1 MESAVST
8 TEQIL
13 TPHTAS
19 PSQRAAIEADPG
31 PVLVLAGPGA
41 GKTFCLIER
50 IRFLIE
56 KKGIAPSRI
65 CAFTFTNKAAG
76 EISSRLEK
84 FLGPCAAEIKRGT
97 IHAFCAE
104 LLREFPE
111 KAGLQ
116 PGFGIADE
124 DYQMSVLRR
133 IGVPSRWHRRTI
145 KAFTCHRFIDG
156 YTLDDRDHAR
166 YRKYVEFLEKRNLL
180 DFDMLVMRTAD
191 LLRLDEVCSVVR
203 SRWDA
208 VLVDEFQDLTPVQ
221 YNVIHALAR
230 EHCNIFVVGDDEQS
244 IYSWAGADPKYFKRF
259 ANDFK
264 LARPTTELADN
275 RRCPREVVELARK
288 LANFNTPIF
297 EHRNHAGSE
306 KPCDFP
312 IAAMKFATGEDEIRW
327 VIQDLSRDRETHGLR
342 WGDYALLY
350 RANDM
355 GNSAEAQ
362 FLTAG
367 VPCRMAHGR
376 ALSDDPVVRYVMAAL
391 RVISDPSDPIN
402 HEGFLQVVLP
412 RPLFDSVRNRAL
424 ERHRDMLV
432 HLEGTTRHLP
442 KEHEDGRK
450 LRRAIAALR
459 NLAALGQRHDAV
471 APLVNELLSQRVGQY
486 LTILEE
492 NHDELSDPATNP
504 EVEALAILIDDA
516 FVHRRTIWIPRMK
529 GVEIALKGML
539 KTFGVGKIQLGGY
552 PPDDCIRIG
561 SADCTSLGIAL
572 GMFKAMQ
579 LLRSREFV
587 NHFRDFTAVDIET
600 TDNDT
605 TRCELVEIAAVR
617 VRNGRTVDEFRS
629 YVKPDCPISGGAF
642 DTHGISEHDVM
653 EAPSFQEVW
662 PRFREFCGSDV
673 VVAHNGH
680 NFDFPILRRL
690 AGEAECADLYTYDTL
705 VLARELRTGSASLG
719 NLARVYG
726 IHTGRAHHALDD
738 TRTLAKVFL
747 ALGEEKMIRA
757 RKTAF
762 DIVLDHLGVGLALT
776 DGESPC
782 AEAERLRE
790 LTRFH
795 ALGRYSKCLDFYDLE
810 CESCSDISVP
820 ALDELIELLGGED
833 LRERL
838 RTDRSAEDRYPEA
851 MHRLRP
857 LMAMNQDK
865 PLKDQIC
872 LLLERITLSKWDG
885 VEVDDERVNLLTLHS
900 TKGLEFSRV
909 YIMGTDD
916 AGFTRDDRKSK
927 DQVEELRRLM
937 YVGMTRTIDRLVLTC
952 AESRNGES
960 CGGHKLLD
968 ELDINPTAPPS

>member
-1 MESAVST
+1 MGPAVST
-8 TEQIL
+8 NQESF

-19 PSQRAAIEADPG
+19 PSQLAAIEAEPG

-50 IRFLIE
+50 IRYLIE
-56 KKGIAPSRI
+56 KKGFEPSRI

-84 FLGPCAAEIKRGT
+84 FLGPRAAETKRGT

-104 LLREFPE
+104 LLREFAE
-111 KAGLQ
+111 HAGLE

-124 DYQMSVLRR
+124 DYQISVLRR
-133 IGVPSRWHRRTI
+133 IGVPARWHRKTL
-145 KAFTCHRFIDG
+145 KSFTALRFIDG
-156 YTLDDRDHAR
+156 FEIDERDHAR
-166 YRKYVEFLEKRNLL
+166 YRSYVDFLAKRNLV

-191 LLRLDEVCSVVR
+191 LLRLDHVSSQVR

-221 YNVIHALAR
+221 YNVIHALAKDHR
-230 EHCNIFVVGDDEQS
+230 NIFVVGDDEQS

-264 LARPTTELADN
+264 LTGPTTELADN
-275 RRCPREVVELARK
+275 RRCPREVVDLARR

-297 EHRNHAGSE
+297 EHRSYAGSV
-306 KPCDFP
+306 KPCAFP
-312 IAAMKFATGEDEIRW
+312 VTALKFPDGDDEIRW
-327 VIQDLSRDRETHGLR
+327 VIADLSRDRELHGLK

-350 RANDM
+350 RANEM

-367 VPCRMAHGR
+367 VPCRMANGR
-376 ALSDDPVVRYVMAAL
+376 ALSEDPVVRYVMAAL

-402 HEGFLQVVLP
+402 HEAFLQVVLP
-412 RPLFDSVRNRAL
+412 RPLFDSVRMKAV
-424 ERHRDMLV
+424 ERHRDILV
-432 HLEGTTRHLP
+432 HLERTTRRLP

-504 EVEALAILIDDA
+504 EIEALAIRIDDA
-516 FVHRRTIWIPRMK
+516 FVHRRPVWIPRMN

-539 KTFGVGKIQLGGY
+539 RTFGVSKVQLGGY
-552 PPDDCIRIG
+552 PPEDSIKIG
-561 SADCTSLGIAL
+561 SADCMSLGIAL

-605 TRCELVEIAAVR
+605 TRAELVEIAAVR

-629 YVKPDCPISGGAF
+629 FIKPDTPISGAAF
-642 DTHGISEHDVM
+642 DAHGISEHDVID
-653 EAPSFQEVW
+653 APSFAEVW
-662 PRFREFCGSDV
+662 PRFRDFCGSDV

-726 IHTGRAHHALDD
+726 IPPGRAHHALDD

-762 DIVLDHLGVGLALT
+762 DIVLDYLGIGLALSDRET
-776 DGESPC
+776 LC
-782 AEAERLRE
+782 MEAERLRD
-790 LTRFH
+790 LTKFY
-795 ALGRYSKCLDFYDLE
+795 ALGRYSKCLDFYSAE
-810 CESCSDISVP
+810 CDSCTDITVP
-820 ALDELIELLGGED
+820 ALEELVERLGGEE
-833 LRERL
+833 LRIRL

-851 MHRLRP
+851 LHRLRP

-865 PLKDQIC
+865 ALREQIC

-885 VEVDDERVNLLTLHS
+885 VELDEERVNLLTLHS

-909 YIMGTDD
+909 YILGTDD

-927 DQVEELRRLM
+927 DQIEELRRLM

-952 AESRNGES
+952 AEERNGES
-960 CGGHKLLD
+960 CGGHRLLD
-968 ELDINPTAPPS
+968 ELQISPVSPP

>member
-1 MESAVST
+1 MGPAVST
-8 TEQIL
+8 NQESF

-19 PSQRAAIEADPG
+19 PSQLAAIEAEPG

-50 IRFLIE
+50 IRYLIE
-56 KKGIAPSRI
+56 KKGFEPSRI

-84 FLGPCAAEIKRGT
+84 FLGPRAAETKRGT

-104 LLREFPE
+104 LLREFAE
-111 KAGLQ
+111 HAGLE

-124 DYQMSVLRR
+124 DYQISVLRR
-133 IGVPSRWHRRTI
+133 IGVPARWHRKTL
-145 KAFTCHRFIDG
+145 KSFTALRFIDG
-156 YTLDDRDHAR
+156 FEIDERDHAR
-166 YRKYVEFLEKRNLL
+166 YRSYVDFLAKRNLV

-191 LLRLDEVCSVVR
+191 LLRLDHVSSQVR

-221 YNVIHALAR
+221 YNVIHALAKDHR
-230 EHCNIFVVGDDEQS
+230 NIFVVGDDEQS

-264 LARPTTELADN
+264 LTGPTTELADN
-275 RRCPREVVELARK
+275 RRCPREVVDLARR

-297 EHRNHAGSE
+297 EHRSYAGSV
-306 KPCDFP
+306 KPCAFP
-312 IAAMKFATGEDEIRW
+312 VTALKFPDGDDEIRW
-327 VIQDLSRDRETHGLR
+327 VIADLSRDRELHGLK

-350 RANDM
+350 RANEM

-367 VPCRMAHGR
+367 VPCRMANGR
-376 ALSDDPVVRYVMAAL
+376 ALSEDPVVRYVMAAL

-402 HEGFLQVVLP
+402 HEAFLQVVLP
-412 RPLFDSVRNRAL
+412 RPLFDSVRMKAV
-424 ERHRDMLV
+424 ERHRDILV
-432 HLEGTTRHLP
+432 HLERTTRHLP

-504 EVEALAILIDDA
+504 EIEALAIRIDDA
-516 FVHRRTIWIPRMK
+516 FVHRRPVWIPRMN

-539 KTFGVGKIQLGGY
+539 RTFGVSKVQLGGY
-552 PPDDCIRIG
+552 PPEDSIKIG
-561 SADCTSLGIAL
+561 SADCMSLGIAL

-605 TRCELVEIAAVR
+605 TRAELVEIAAVR

-629 YVKPDCPISGGAF
+629 FIKPDTPISGAAF
-642 DTHGISEHDVM
+642 DAHGISEHDVID
-653 EAPSFQEVW
+653 APSFAEVW
-662 PRFREFCGSDV
+662 PRFRDFCGSDV

-726 IHTGRAHHALDD
+726 IPPGRAHHALDD

-762 DIVLDHLGVGLALT
+762 DIVLDYLGIGLALSDRET
-776 DGESPC
+776 LC
-782 AEAERLRE
+782 MEAERLRD
-790 LTRFH
+790 LTKFY
-795 ALGRYSKCLDFYDLE
+795 ALGRYSKCLDFYSAE
-810 CESCSDISVP
+810 CDSCTDITVP
-820 ALDELIELLGGED
+820 ALEELVERLGGEE
-833 LRERL
+833 LRIRL

-851 MHRLRP
+851 LHRLRP

-865 PLKDQIC
+865 ALREQIC
-872 LLLERITLSKWDG
+872 LLLERITLSKRDG
-885 VEVDDERVNLLTLHS
+885 VELDEERVNLLTLHS

-909 YIMGTDD
+909 YILGTDD

-927 DQVEELRRLM
+927 DQIVELRRLM

-952 AESRNGES
+952 AEERNGES
-960 CGGHKLLD
+960 CGGHRLLD
-968 ELDINPTAPPS
+968 ELQISPVSPP

>member
-1 MESAVST
+1 MGPAVST
-8 TEQIL
+8 NQESF

-19 PSQRAAIEADPG
+19 PSQLAAIEAEPG

-50 IRFLIE
+50 IRYLIE
-56 KKGIAPSRI
+56 KKGFEPSRI

-84 FLGPCAAEIKRGT
+84 FLGPRAAETKRGT

-104 LLREFPE
+104 LLREFAE
-111 KAGLQ
+111 HAGLE

-124 DYQMSVLRR
+124 DYQISVLRR
-133 IGVPSRWHRRTI
+133 IGVPARWHRKTL
-145 KAFTCHRFIDG
+145 KSFTALRFIDG
-156 YTLDDRDHAR
+156 FEIDERDHAR
-166 YRKYVEFLEKRNLL
+166 YRSYVDFLAKRNLV

-191 LLRLDEVCSVVR
+191 LLRLDHVSSQVR

-221 YNVIHALAR
+221 YNVIHALAKDHR
-230 EHCNIFVVGDDEQS
+230 NIFVVGDDEQS

-264 LARPTTELADN
+264 LTGPTTELADN
-275 RRCPREVVELARK
+275 RRCPREVVDLARR

-297 EHRNHAGSE
+297 EHRSYAGSV
-306 KPCDFP
+306 KPCAFP
-312 IAAMKFATGEDEIRW
+312 VTALKFPDGDDEIRW
-327 VIQDLSRDRETHGLR
+327 VIADLSRDRELHGLK

-350 RANDM
+350 RANEM

-367 VPCRMAHGR
+367 VPCRMANGR
-376 ALSDDPVVRYVMAAL
+376 ALSEDPVVRYVMAAL

-402 HEGFLQVVLP
+402 HEAFLQVVLP
-412 RPLFDSVRNRAL
+412 RPLFDSVRMKAV
-424 ERHRDMLV
+424 ERHRDILV
-432 HLEGTTRHLP
+432 HLERTTRHLP

-504 EVEALAILIDDA
+504 EIEALAIRIDDA
-516 FVHRRTIWIPRMK
+516 FVHRRPVWIPRMN

-539 KTFGVGKIQLGGY
+539 RTFGVSKVQLGGY
-552 PPDDCIRIG
+552 PPEDSIKIG
-561 SADCTSLGIAL
+561 SADCMSLGIAL

-605 TRCELVEIAAVR
+605 TRAELVEIAAVR

-629 YVKPDCPISGGAF
+629 FIKPDTPISGAAF
-642 DTHGISEHDVM
+642 DAHGISEHDVID
-653 EAPSFQEVW
+653 APSFAEVW
-662 PRFREFCGSDV
+662 PRFRDFCGSDV

-726 IHTGRAHHALDD
+726 IPPGRAHHALDD

-762 DIVLDHLGVGLALT
+762 DIVLDYLGIGLALSDRET
-776 DGESPC
+776 LC
-782 AEAERLRE
+782 MEAERLRD
-790 LTRFH
+790 LTKFY
-795 ALGRYSKCLDFYDLE
+795 ALGRYSKCLDFYSAE
-810 CESCSDISVP
+810 CDSCTDITVP
-820 ALDELIELLGGED
+820 ALEELVERLGGEE
-833 LRERL
+833 LRIRL

-851 MHRLRP
+851 LHRLRP

-865 PLKDQIC
+865 ALREQIC

-885 VEVDDERVNLLTLHS
+885 VELDEERVNLLTLHS

-909 YIMGTDD
+909 YILGTDD

-927 DQVEELRRLM
+927 DQIEELRRLM

-952 AESRNGES
+952 AEERNGES
-960 CGGHKLLD
+960 CGGHRLLD
-968 ELDINPTAPPS
+968 ELQISPVSPP

>member
-1 MESAVST
+1 MGPAVST
-8 TEQIL
+8 NQESF

-19 PSQRAAIEADPG
+19 PSQLAAIEAESG

-50 IRFLIE
+50 IRYLIE

-84 FLGPCAAEIKRGT
+84 YLGPRASEIKRGT

-104 LLREFPE
+104 LLREFAE
-111 KAGLQ
+111 HAGLE

-124 DYQMSVLRR
+124 DYQISVLRR
-133 IGVPSRWHRRTI
+133 IGVAARWHKKTL
-145 KAFTCHRFIDG
+145 KSFTALRFIDG
-156 YTLDDRDHAR
+156 FEIDERDQAR
-166 YRKYVEFLEKRNLL
+166 YRGYVDFLAKRNLV

-191 LLRLDEVCSVVR
+191 LLRLDHVCSQVR

-221 YNVIHALAR
+221 YNVIHALAKD
-230 EHCNIFVVGDDEQS
+230 HCNIFVVGDDEQS

-264 LARPTTELADN
+264 LTGPTTELADN
-275 RRCPREVVELARK
+275 RRCPREVVNLARK

-297 EHRNHAGSE
+297 EHRSHAGSE
-306 KPCDFP
+306 KPCAFP
-312 IAAMKFATGEDEIRW
+312 ISALKFATGEDEIRW
-327 VIQDLSRDRETHGLR
+327 VIDDLSHDREVHGLK

-350 RANDM
+350 RANEM

-376 ALSDDPVVRYVMAAL
+376 ALSEDPVVRYVMAAL

-402 HEGFLQVVLP
+402 HEAFLQVVLP
-412 RPLFDSVRNRAL
+412 RPLFDSVRMKAV
-424 ERHRDMLV
+424 ERHRDILV
-432 HLEGTTRHLP
+432 HLERTTRHLP

-459 NLAALGQRHDAV
+459 NLAALGKRHDAV

-504 EVEALAILIDDA
+504 EIEELAIRIDDA
-516 FVHRRTIWIPRMK
+516 FVHRRPIWIPRMN

-539 KTFGVGKIQLGGY
+539 KTFGISKVQLGGY
-552 PPDDCIRIG
+552 PPEDSIKIG
-561 SADCTSLGIAL
+561 SADCMSLGIAL

-605 TRCELVEIAAVR
+605 TRAELVEIAAVR
-617 VRNGRTVDEFRS
+617 VRNGRTVEEFRS
-629 YVKPDCPISGGAF
+629 FVKPDAPISGAAF
-642 DTHGISEHDVM
+642 DTHGISEHDVID
-653 EAPSFQEVW
+653 APSFAGIW

-680 NFDFPILRRL
+680 NFDFPILRRM

-726 IHTGRAHHALDD
+726 IPTGRAHHALDD

-762 DIVLDHLGVGLALT
+762 DIVLDYLGIGLALSDRET
-776 DGESPC
+776 LC
-782 AEAERLRE
+782 VEAERLRD
-790 LTRFH
+790 LTRFY
-795 ALGRYSKCLDFYDLE
+795 ALGRYSKCLDFYNGE
-810 CESCSDISVP
+810 CESCTDITVP
-820 ALDELIELLGGED
+820 ALEELIELLGGED
-833 LRERL
+833 LRIRL

-857 LMAMNQDK
+857 LMAMNQEK
-865 PLKDQIC
+865 SLGEQIC

-885 VEVDDERVNLLTLHS
+885 VELDEERVNLLTLHS

-909 YIMGTDD
+909 YILGTDD

-927 DQVEELRRLM
+927 DQIEELRRLM

-952 AESRNGES
+952 AEERNGES

-968 ELDINPTAPPS
+968 ELELSPVSRL